1 MVYAWKGKLM
11 IVSILRVHMNDNRQ
25 QGYGFIKLWQG
36 FIIPYCQLHF
46 ITSISVDCIVNLF
59 VILRYDPYLFYVS

>member
-11 IVSILRVHMNDNRQ
+11 IVSILRVHMNWNRQ

-46 ITSISVDCIVNLF
+46 ITNFGRL
-59 VILRYDPYLFYVS
+59 YG